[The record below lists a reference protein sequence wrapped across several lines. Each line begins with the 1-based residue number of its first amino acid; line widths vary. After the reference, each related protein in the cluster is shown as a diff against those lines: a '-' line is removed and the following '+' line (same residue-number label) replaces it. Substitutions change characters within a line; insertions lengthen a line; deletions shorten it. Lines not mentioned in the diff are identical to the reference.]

1 MAVEHSQDKRQ
12 LAAWVDRKLAETVDE
27 VASKRGIT
35 RTATITE
42 ALQRYV
48 EEETSVALQLSD
60 FAEKLETLL
69 ERSETM
75 QSELEE
81 IKQMK
86 PARSTRKA
94 KAAQPAPAAQTPSL
108 F

>member
-35 RTATITE
+35 RTAAITE

-69 ERSETM
+69 EN
-75 QSELEE
+75 ELEE

-86 PARSTRKA
+86 PARTTRKA
-94 KAAQPAPAAQTPSL
+94 KAAQPAPATQTPSL

>member
-35 RTATITE
+35 RTAAITE

-48 EEETSVALQLSD
+48 EEETSVALQLTG
-60 FAEKLETLL
+60 FAEKLDTLL
-69 ERSETM
+69 ERSESM
-75 QSELEE
+75 QEELEE
-81 IKQMK
+81 IKQMR
-86 PARSTRKA
+86 PAKTTRRS